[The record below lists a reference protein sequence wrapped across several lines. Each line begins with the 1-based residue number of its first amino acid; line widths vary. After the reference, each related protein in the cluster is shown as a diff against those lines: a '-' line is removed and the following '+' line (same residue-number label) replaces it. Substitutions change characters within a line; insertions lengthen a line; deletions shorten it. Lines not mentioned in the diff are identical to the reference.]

1 MAEAPVA
8 SSLMAIHAIRVHGDP
23 VLRQATL
30 EVTEFDDV
38 LARLADEMIETM
50 YDAPG
55 VGLAANQIGVQK
67 SIFVWD
73 IGDGPGVAVNP
84 VLSGHAG
91 EWTYDE
97 GCLSVPGLYWPITRS
112 GIVHLRAQDLKGDP
126 YELDGDEILARVF
139 LHEVDHL
146 QGHLLIDRLD
156 PETRKQAL
164 AELRNRDLELR

>member
-1 MAEAPVA
+1 MA
-8 SSLMAIHAIRVHGDP
+8 LHTIRVHGDP
-23 VLRQATL
+23 VLRQPTA
-30 EVTEFDDV
+30 EVTIFDAA
-38 LARLADEMIETM
+38 LARLADDMIETM

-97 GCLSVPGLYWPITRS
+97 GCLSVPKLYWPIARPGT
-112 GIVHLRAQDLKGDP
+112 VHLRAQDLEGEP

-146 QGHLLIDRLD
+146 QGKLLIDRLD
-156 PETRKQAL
+156 ADTRKEAM